1 MNLSTPL
8 LHTVFFPSLSLLDED
23 EGQKADGKVP
33 FFKVYSQ
40 TALQIGFLG
49 QCFPVHVWTLNISG
63 RPALIHWHRLSL
75 PALAG
80 PSAPIKTR
88 FFWTALPC
96 AVNPTFPRQRAPCRT
111 NCQSPMP
118 LHKLSNA
125 LTQTWTLNMHFCS
138 DALRHTSLLCHSCA
152 LQHRQRIVRCLI
164 GSSE

>member
-8 LHTVFFPSLSLLDED
+8 LHTVFFPLSLSLLLFSWTKTRDRRQME
-23 EGQKADGKVP
+23 KCP

-80 PSAPIKTR
+80 LNVPIKTR

-96 AVNPTFPRQRAPCRT
+96 AVNPAFPGQRASHRT
-111 NCQSPMP
+111 SCQSPMP
-118 LHKLSNA
+118 LHKLSSA
-125 LTQTWTLNMHFCS
+125 LTQTWTLNMRFCS
-138 DALRHTSLLCHSCA
+138 DFLRHTSLLCHSCA
-152 LQHRQRIVRCLI
+152 LKHRPGLFTA
-164 GSSE
+164 